1 MLGSWTISPISVVT
15 NLSDS
20 INSTSD
26 NFSNVFGDDTNYKTN
41 DNEEEG
47 KGKENQVNE
56 KALEEIEG
64 NRLRLEE
71 HNMRK
76 QESIKSEEMKRIGYQ
91 NKIKSFELAMQLA
104 ANEQK
109 RKEEKRAKSL
119 LVQTSILTRMNEK
132 ETEYQIMKKNKAQEM
147 IFMNIEDKLSA
158 QVMIF
163 EAEQKRLRIER
174 EYKELVASDKLR
186 MAIQLAMEKEMN
198 GMHQEDVY
206 CHEIWSE
213 IQRIEDLRNKI
224 QKDKGWQILIE
235 VATPHG
241 LHRDANFVKLCDI
254 GLGNIDAIAL
264 ADDLDIREVRV
275 SLL

>member
-26 NFSNVFGDDTNYKTN
+26 NFSNVFGDDTNKTN

-174 EYKELVASDKLR
+174 EYKDLVASDKLR